1 MIVFRIMH
9 FTKCILVYVI
19 HVYEKYIYFFYYRA
33 NENEWL
39 SVNKLINKENV
50 PCKRKNFED
59 QLPVK

>member
-19 HVYEKYIYFFYYRA
+19 HVYEKYIFFYYRA

-39 SVNKLINKENV
+39 SVNKWINKENV